1 MRKEFRQEIPL
12 RSLFES
18 PTVAELAQKIEEAKS
33 DETERLLK
41 EIEELSEQD
50 ARQLLE
56 QESTTS
62 G

>member
-1 MRKEFRQEIPL
+1 MR
-12 RSLFES
+12 
-18 PTVAELAQKIEEAKS
+18 
-33 DETERLLK
+33 TERLLK